1 MGAGIFQERMLLPRS
16 GLLEPVTSADWKR
29 LGGLTGRVFGQP
41 LSSML
46 GQPKANDMV
55 TKHKILQ
62 KILAG
67 SKNIRFS
74 DMIEVVE
81 GFGFRLSRTDGS
93 HHIFAHPD
101 IPELV
106 NLQEVKGQAKPYQ
119 MRQFLKLIERH
130 SLRLE
135 EDK

>member
-1 MGAGIFQERMLLPRS
+1 MA
-16 GLLEPVTSADWKR
+16 
-29 LGGLTGRVFGQP
+29 
-41 LSSML
+41 
-46 GQPKANDMV
+46 
-55 TKHKILQ
+55 TKYKILQ

-74 DMIEVVE
+74 DMIELVE

-93 HHIFAHPD
+93 HNIFAHPD

>member
-1 MGAGIFQERMLLPRS
+1 
-16 GLLEPVTSADWKR
+16 
-29 LGGLTGRVFGQP
+29 
-41 LSSML
+41 
-46 GQPKANDMV
+46 MV
-55 TKHKILQ
+55 TKRKILQ

-74 DMIEVVE
+74 DMIDLVE

-93 HHIFAHPD
+93 HHIFVHPD

-130 SLRLE
+130 SLKLE
-135 EDK
+135 DDK

>member
-1 MGAGIFQERMLLPRS
+1 
-16 GLLEPVTSADWKR
+16 
-29 LGGLTGRVFGQP
+29 
-41 LSSML
+41 
-46 GQPKANDMV
+46 MV

-74 DMIEVVE
+74 DMIELVE
-81 GFGFRLSRTDGS
+81 GFGFRLSRTGGS
-93 HHIFAHPD
+93 HHIFVHPD

-130 SLRLE
+130 SLKLE